1 MSYIDY
7 LNESVRSPEQ
17 ELEDL
22 KRANG
27 FTDADL
33 ILNRLGKI
41 GKGQIS
47 RLIRQILRP
56 LGNSFLVLAGW
67 VFLVVAAGWVISAG
81 LHRVTP
87 FRELNG
93 LAFTRL

>member
-7 LNESVRSPEQ
+7 LNESVRCPEQ

-22 KRANG
+22 KQANG

-67 VFLVVAAGWVISAG
+67 VLLVV
-81 LHRVTP
+81 HRERPDRSRFWLRGPEAVH
-87 FRELNG
+87 
-93 LAFTRL
+93 